1 MSMHFSDLSAE
12 LAEALDTQNG
22 GPLATD
28 GAAGSPPAG
37 AGQDS
42 RSIAAGLS
50 SLAAGMDR
58 RFVEAGT
65 MLMTAIETIDRLM
78 AVLKDISSALD
89 DTSARDAIATLT
101 DMAERLGS
109 LPDTLQARELTLDAA
124 RSHSETLEKHLV
136 EMRRLLDVLRIY
148 GLNIKIAA
156 GGGEG
161 FIKFVDDLNLRLDG
175 GLVELD
181 GIGAMLDRLAP
192 DLKEAGS
199 AIDPLRR
206 ECERVVPAVPQQL
219 AADAASLQQHMQSM
233 SELARDIFSI
243 AGDIQREVATVLGA
257 LQVGD
262 STRQR
267 VEHVVETLEILD
279 GWSADAAPAPEVEQ
293 AVRSSIYAILAGQLV
308 GAAEDFSAGA
318 NTLLRSLQDIGPH
331 TTRLL
336 SVIETDGGSN
346 GPQILQE
353 VERSIIQMDDLTDRL
368 QTTEEQSGRLVEMV
382 ASTLAGLDAKLQVL
396 HWLRV
401 DLRNIAMNTSLLCR
415 RSGDTGRAVLVV
427 AKEIDV
433 LCNQLGEELDE
444 TIHTIRRLSSESS
457 SIQEERPR
465 DLDDGGLGGALEIV
479 QKGCSTNDAGLE
491 QGRADASH
499 LIELLN
505 RTGTDLAD
513 ELALEEAMLSAGDG
527 LSALARG
534 APEPCEA
541 ALDHLAVLLP
551 QIAKLY
557 SMAQER
563 DIHRAFSP
571 IPEPVV
577 DDLDADDLG
586 LFGDDD
592 DDEDDGLF

>member
-22 GPLATD
+22 GPLPTD
-28 GAAGSPPAG
+28 GAAGSAPAG
-37 AGQDS
+37 GGQDS

-206 ECERVVPAVPQQL
+206 ECERV
-219 AADAASLQQHMQSM
+219 
-233 SELARDIFSI
+233 
-243 AGDIQREVATVLGA
+243 
-257 LQVGD
+257 
-262 STRQR
+262 
-267 VEHVVETLEILD
+267 
-279 GWSADAAPAPEVEQ
+279 
-293 AVRSSIYAILAGQLV
+293 
-308 GAAEDFSAGA
+308 
-318 NTLLRSLQDIGPH
+318 
-331 TTRLL
+331 
-336 SVIETDGGSN
+336 
-346 GPQILQE
+346 
-353 VERSIIQMDDLTDRL
+353 
-368 QTTEEQSGRLVEMV
+368 
-382 ASTLAGLDAKLQVL
+382 
-396 HWLRV
+396 
-401 DLRNIAMNTSLLCR
+401 
-415 RSGDTGRAVLVV
+415 
-427 AKEIDV
+427 
-433 LCNQLGEELDE
+433 
-444 TIHTIRRLSSESS
+444 
-457 SIQEERPR
+457 
-465 DLDDGGLGGALEIV
+465 
-479 QKGCSTNDAGLE
+479 
-491 QGRADASH
+491 
-499 LIELLN
+499 
-505 RTGTDLAD
+505 
-513 ELALEEAMLSAGDG
+513 
-527 LSALARG
+527 
-534 APEPCEA
+534 
-541 ALDHLAVLLP
+541 
-551 QIAKLY
+551 
-557 SMAQER
+557 
-563 DIHRAFSP
+563 
-571 IPEPVV
+571 
-577 DDLDADDLG
+577 
-586 LFGDDD
+586 
-592 DDEDDGLF
+592 